1 MMAETRLE
9 EALRRIDDANAAD
22 PNRETHDGKE
32 VPAAWIYGR
41 RMYDRVRVLNPEASD
56 ALLLA
61 ARAQH
66 IRRWEFP
73 RTDYPEG
80 KAGYHQWRTMLYG
93 YHGDK
98 VGEILEAVGYDAE
111 TIDRVKA
118 ILSKKHLR
126 KDADTQTLEDAAALV
141 FLQHHLAD
149 FAQREDMDEP
159 KLIRILQKTWA
170 KMSDAGHEHAL
181 ALDQPEG
188 LAALVAKA
196 LE

>member
-1 MMAETRLE
+1 MAADGLE
-9 EALRRIDDANAAD
+9 EALRRIDEANAAD
-22 PNRETHDGKE
+22 PNRETCGGEE
-32 VPAAWIYGR
+32 VSAAWIYGR
-41 RMYDRVRVLNPEASD
+41 RMYDWVRILDPNASD

-98 VGEILEAVGYDAE
+98 AGEIIQVVGYDTE

-141 FLQHHLAD
+141 FLQYHLEA
-149 FAQREDMDEP
+149 FARRKDMDEP

-181 ALDQPEG
+181 ALDLPED
-188 LAALVAKA
+188 LAAVVANA

>member
-1 MMAETRLE
+1 MADDLLK
-9 EALRRIDDANAAD
+9 EALRQIDEANAAD
-22 PNRETHDGKE
+22 PNREIHDGKE
-32 VPAAWIYGR
+32 VPVAWLYGR
-41 RMYDRVRVLNPEASD
+41 RMYDWVRVLNPDASD
-56 ALLLA
+56 ALQLA

-66 IRRWEFP
+66 ICRWDFP

-80 KAGYHQWRTMLYG
+80 KAGYHQWRTMLYT

-98 VGEILEAVGYDAE
+98 AGEILEAVGYDAE
-111 TIDRVKA
+111 TIDLLKK

-141 FLQHHLAD
+141 FLQYHLEA
-149 FAQREDMDEP
+149 FTQREDMDEP

-181 ALDQPEG
+181 GLDLPENLAL
-188 LAALVAKA
+188 LVKKA

>member
-1 MMAETRLE
+1 MAADLLK
-9 EALRRIDDANAAD
+9 EALRRIDKANAAD
-22 PNRETHDGKE
+22 PNREIHDGEE
-32 VPAAWIYGR
+32 VAVAWIYGR
-41 RMYDRVRVLNPEASD
+41 RMHVWVRVLDSDASD

-80 KAGYHQWRTMLYG
+80 KAGYHQWRTMLYT

-98 VGEILEAVGYDAE
+98 AGEILQAVGYDGA
-111 TIDRVKA
+111 TIDRMKK

-141 FLQHHLAD
+141 FLQFHLEA
-149 FAQREDMDEP
+149 FVQREDMDEP

-170 KMSDAGHEHAL
+170 KMSDAGREQAL
-181 ALDQPEG
+181 TIELPKSMAV
-188 LAALVAKA
+188 LVAKA
-196 LE
+196 VE